1 MKSNIAYS
9 PINLRQ
15 KQGRQEM
22 KILKKLNDADPDGK
36 YHCLRMFRHFDH
48 KQHLC
53 LVFESLRYILFNLRY
68 VFEVQNSRLS
78 YLLGAF

>member
-1 MKSNIAYS
+1 MNF
-9 PINLRQ
+9 RQ

-53 LVFESLRYILFNLRY
+53 LVFESLRYILFNLRS
-68 VFEVQNSRLS
+68 VFEVQNSRVVLFTGCF
-78 YLLGAF
+78 LV